1 MRNKHLKTGGLL
13 MCKDKKKYVPKLK
26 AEVKILTKNGQI
38 TNDYTIFLGIKENSK
53 EAESLSDFLQYEH
66 RLFLPLIHNNNN
78 TFELMNIHNII
89 YIKENQKSLAEAGKT
104 VTLTLTNNTR
114 LKVKI
119 SDFINSKNNFLEFI
133 CEDGCNIYINKHKI
147 SMLQEKTVY

>member
-1 MRNKHLKTGGLL
+1 
-13 MCKDKKKYVPKLK
+13 
-26 AEVKILTKNGQI
+26 
-38 TNDYTIFLGIKENSK
+38 
-53 EAESLSDFLQYEH
+53 
-66 RLFLPLIHNNNN
+66 LPLIHNNNN

-119 SDFINSKNNFLEFI
+119 SSNSLADRISDFINSKNNFLEFI